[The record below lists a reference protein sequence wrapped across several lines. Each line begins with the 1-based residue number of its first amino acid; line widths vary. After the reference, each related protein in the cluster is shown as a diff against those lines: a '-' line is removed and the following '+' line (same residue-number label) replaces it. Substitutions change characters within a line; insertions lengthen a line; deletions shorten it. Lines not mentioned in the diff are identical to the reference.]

1 MSYNRGRMEGGD
13 RQVETGTVRKDV
25 RMSAETLAEI
35 ERLATREHRTLSD
48 MIRELLRRGLEQTQ
62 RRKQAAS

>member
-1 MSYNRGRMEGGD
+1 M
-13 RQVETGTVRKDV
+13 ETGTVRKDV